1 MDKKTEKG
9 ISAYKKTIGNG
20 SGEGENTASH
30 PKRAKKEKGKRKK
43 TRGNKGKRKKQNEP
57 TGFIKTAGG
66 TTAGEPA
73 EGRTPK
79 AAGSSPG
86 GPGTSAAASPPGG
99 AGAPSPGAAPGG
111 GKSPAAGVNIPGGG
125 RTSSPAIQPG
135 SIGGSSVEK
144 AAKFLLLLGK
154 DQAATIMKHLGV
166 EEIEQLSHEIARIK
180 KIDTEEA
187 NKILAEFGIIKEK
200 GASIQGGAEVAKEM
214 LNNAFGP
221 EKAEN
226 VLKKA
231 VPFQGNKPF
240 DFLNEYEFQQI
251 LMILKHEPSS
261 VLGVVLPYLEP
272 DKASKIVEALT
283 PETRKETVKYMAV
296 PKKVDN
302 EVLNR
307 MENVI
312 KEKIRTQG
320 KVITEEVSGKDALAN
335 ILRHV
340 DPSAEKEILESLAHI
355 DPDLSEQIRELMF
368 TPDTV
373 LQMYDQ
379 DLQKLLRD
387 YADEEIALI
396 LKGKSEEIQAKMLS
410 SVSERRREL
419 IEEEMSLMGHVKR
432 SDADKATKDFLRYMQ
447 TLAEEGKIR
456 IFRRGEKDEFV

>member
-1 MDKKTEKG
+1 MDKKIEKG

-20 SGEGENTASH
+20 SSEN
-30 PKRAKKEKGKRKK
+30 KRGQKKNKAKKTQSQQPPSPPPSRATQDVADAGSK
-43 TRGNKGKRKKQNEP
+43 
-57 TGFIKTAGG
+57 GFIKTAG
-66 TTAGEPA
+66 TPT
-73 EGRTPK
+73 EGRIPTE
-79 AAGSSPG
+79 AGSRPG
-86 GPGTSAAASPPGG
+86 GRKPSFPGMQT
-99 AGAPSPGAAPGG
+99 
-111 GKSPAAGVNIPGGG
+111 
-125 RTSSPAIQPG
+125 G
-135 SIGGSSVEK
+135 SFGGSSIEK

-214 LNNAFGP
+214 LHHAFGP

-272 DKASKIVEALT
+272 NKASKIIEALT

-312 KEKIRTQG
+312 KDKIRTQG
-320 KVITEEVSGKDALAN
+320 KVVTEEVSGKDALAN

-340 DPSAEKEILESLAHI
+340 DPSAEKEILESLAAA

-368 TPDTV
+368 TPETI

-396 LKGKSEEIQAKMLS
+396 LKGKSEDIKAKMLS

-419 IEEEMSLMGHVKR
+419 IEEEMSVMGHVKR

-456 IFRRGEKDEFV
+456 IFRSGEKDEYV

>member
-1 MDKKTEKG
+1 MKSPGLKK
-9 ISAYKKTIGNG
+9 S
-20 SGEGENTASH
+20 
-30 PKRAKKEKGKRKK
+30 
-43 TRGNKGKRKKQNEP
+43 
-57 TGFIKTAGG
+57 
-66 TTAGEPA
+66 
-73 EGRTPK
+73 TPK
-79 AAGSSPG
+79 KP
-86 GPGTSAAASPPGG
+86 
-99 AGAPSPGAAPGG
+99 
-111 GKSPAAGVNIPGGG
+111 
-125 RTSSPAIQPG
+125 
-135 SIGGSSVEK
+135 
-144 AAKFLLLLGK
+144 
-154 DQAATIMKHLGV
+154 
-166 EEIEQLSHEIARIK
+166 
-180 KIDTEEA
+180 

-214 LNNAFGP
+214 LHHAFGP

-272 DKASKIVEALT
+272 NKASKIIEALT

-320 KVITEEVSGKDALAN
+320 KVVTEEVSGKDALAN

-340 DPSAEKEILESLAHI
+340 DPSAEKEILESLAAA
-355 DPDLSEQIRELMF
+355 DPNLSEQIRELMF

-396 LKGKSEEIQAKMLS
+396 LKGKSEDIKAKMLS

-419 IEEEMSLMGHVKR
+419 IEEEMSVMGHVKR
-432 SDADKATKDFLRYMQ
+432 ADVEKTTKDFLRYMQ

-456 IFRRGEKDEFV
+456 IFRSGEKDEYV

>member
-9 ISAYKKTIGNG
+9 ISAYKKTIGDR
-20 SGEGENTASH
+20 SGNTENKTS
-30 PKRAKKEKGKRKK
+30 KQKTGKNEKGKRKK
-43 TRGNKGKRKKQNEP
+43 SRGNKGRRKKQTEP
-57 TGFIKTAGG
+57 TGFIKTAG
-66 TTAGEPA
+66 EPA
-73 EGRTPK
+73 DGRTPT

-86 GPGTSAAASPPGG
+86 GPGTSAAGSRPGG

-111 GKSPAAGVNIPGGG
+111 SKSQAAGGNIPGGR
-125 RTSSPAIQPG
+125 RTSSPGIQPG
-135 SIGGSSVEK
+135 SIGGTSVEK

-200 GASIQGGAEVAKEM
+200 GASIQGGTEVAKEM
-214 LNNAFGP
+214 LHNAFGP

-251 LMILKHEPSS
+251 LMILKSEPSS

-272 DKASKIVEALT
+272 DKASKIIEALT

-320 KVITEEVSGKDALAN
+320 KMITEEVSGKDALAN

-340 DPSAEKEILESLAHI
+340 DPSAEREILESLAHI

-396 LKGKSEEIQAKMLS
+396 LKGKSEEIQTKMLS

-456 IFRRGEKDEFV
+456 IFRGGEKDEFV